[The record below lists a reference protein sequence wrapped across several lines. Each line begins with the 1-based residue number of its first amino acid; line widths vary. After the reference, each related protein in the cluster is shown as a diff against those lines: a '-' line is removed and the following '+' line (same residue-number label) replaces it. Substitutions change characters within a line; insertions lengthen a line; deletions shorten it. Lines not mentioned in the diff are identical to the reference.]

1 MVLETLTVIV
11 PCLNEERNV
20 VPTVESV
27 LAIAPELPV
36 NVEIFLI
43 DDGSTDGTVDQMERL
58 CKQHPSC
65 RMRKNRQNIGVGRS
79 VMSAYSEVPDD
90 SWITVLPGDH
100 EIDFRSIHNFLKVRD
115 QYDLIL
121 GYFQNP
127 VIRPMRRRIA
137 SASFRQIVRS
147 LYGFDFRY
155 LNGLKMY
162 RVEVMRGLEVK
173 SSGYAYTAELIAKA
187 MLRNP
192 SLRIG
197 EAPFIARGRAHG
209 SSNAFRPT
217 AIVNAAYEVMRGQ
230 RSVARYRKRV
240 IKDSELETDRLRRAS
255 SHEGKRSAPRDSGAC

>member
-1 MVLETLTVIV
+1 METLTVIV
-11 PCLNEERNV
+11 PCLNEERTV
-20 VPTVESV
+20 VPTVEGL
-27 LAIAPELPV
+27 LAVAPKLPV
-36 NVEIFLI
+36 SLEIFLI
-43 DDGSTDGTVDQMERL
+43 DDGSTDGTAHHMERL
-58 CKQHPSC
+58 CRTHPRC
-65 RMRKNRQNIGVGRS
+65 RMRSNPQNLGVGRS
-79 VMSAYSEVPDD
+79 VMSAYSEVPDK
-90 SWITVLPGDH
+90 SWVTVIPGDN
-100 EIDFRSIHNFLKVRD
+100 EIDFGSIHNFLRIRD

-137 SASFRQIVRS
+137 SASFRQVVRS

-155 LNGLKMY
+155 LNGMKMY

-209 SSNAFRPT
+209 SSNAFRPA
-217 AIVNAAYEVMRGQ
+217 AIVNAAYEVIRGQ
-230 RSVARYRKRV
+230 RSVAQYRKK
-240 IKDSELETDRLRRAS
+240 IIEEADLEIERLHSAS
-255 SHEGKRSAPRDSGAC
+255 GGEREQTPHRGRNTC